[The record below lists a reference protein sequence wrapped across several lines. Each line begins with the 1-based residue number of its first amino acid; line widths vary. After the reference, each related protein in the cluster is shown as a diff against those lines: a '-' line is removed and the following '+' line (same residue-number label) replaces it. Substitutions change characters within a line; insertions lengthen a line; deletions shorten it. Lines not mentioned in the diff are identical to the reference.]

1 LFDGLDF
8 ETRARVFGF
17 VATVLERPNF
27 KGALIELFLDL
38 GAPFGCRFL
47 VFF

>member
-1 LFDGLDF
+1 LIDDFVF
-8 ETRARVFGF
+8 ETCARVFGF
-17 VATVLERPNF
+17 VAPVFEGPNF

-47 VFF
+47 VFL